1 MRAHGRA
8 HVLGGVGPRFGNRD
22 GGDRIH
28 TGIQLAKRAPATRT
42 VSMGLWTLLPR
53 RHAHTRGAACKNYP
67 RHVQF
72 IRGMRTFSTVSYTHL
87 RAHETPEHLVCR

>member
-1 MRAHGRA
+1 M
-8 HVLGGVGPRFGNRD
+8 VGGVGPRFGNREE
-22 GGDRIH
+22 GDRIH

-72 IRGMRTFSTVSYTHL
+72 IRGMRTFSMRVRGRGVVPRRRDLCVSE
-87 RAHETPEHLVCR
+87 RAS